1 MPNLILII
9 IIAAV
14 AVSLLAI
21 RTNAALVFLA
31 LVAGNVILQFANK
44 NMAYVNGHIDTKI
57 LPHQFT
63 ITKPSVELAVL
74 LIPPVLV
81 AALLKHNQGITK
93 WPMQVFPAVAT
104 GVVGVLLVVP
114 LLSQSLQ
121 NSITQNKLWS
131 LLEQYQIPLVTLGVA
146 ISLVVIVFE
155 SYSSHHSSK
164 HHH

>member
-21 RTNAALVFLA
+21 KTNAALVFLA
-31 LVAGNVILQFANK
+31 LAAGNLLLQFANK

-63 ITKPSVELAVL
+63 VKQPSVELAVL

-81 AALLKHNQGITK
+81 AAL
-93 WPMQVFPAVAT
+93 
-104 GVVGVLLVVP
+104 
-114 LLSQSLQ
+114 
-121 NSITQNKLWS
+121 
-131 LLEQYQIPLVTLGVA
+131 
-146 ISLVVIVFE
+146 
-155 SYSSHHSSK
+155 
-164 HHH
+164 